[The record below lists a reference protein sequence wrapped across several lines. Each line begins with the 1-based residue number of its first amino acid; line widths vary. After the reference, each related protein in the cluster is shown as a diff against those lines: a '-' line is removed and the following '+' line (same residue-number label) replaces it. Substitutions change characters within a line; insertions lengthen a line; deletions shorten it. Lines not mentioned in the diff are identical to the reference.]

1 MEIKAD
7 TENLVQESTFSQWPF
22 SPEVLKS
29 IEDLGY
35 TKPTPVQAAC
45 IPRLLSSKTDLLALA
60 KTGTGKTAAFGLP
73 LVERLTTEK
82 RLQALVLCPTRE
94 LAAQV
99 SQHLQSMGLRKGLK
113 VVTILGGESY
123 RRQIDALKNN
133 PQILVSTPG
142 RLIDLMDQKVIKLA
156 GVNHFILDEADEMLS
171 FGFQDAL
178 ETVWK
183 QLAGNDFNTWL
194 FSATMSDSIKRL
206 TKKYLKTPVEVS
218 LNYSTEVV
226 RIESFAAVVFEE
238 DKEDALALLIQS
250 EPSFYG
256 IIFAQTKQQVANLEL
271 RFRSMGFDVDSLHGD
286 KAQADRT
293 RTINRMKKREVQILV
308 ATDVAARGLDIEDLT
323 HVVNF
328 ELPWDIETYT
338 HRVGRTARAGK
349 KGIVWTMVRPKES
362 QFLRKFERALKFEF
376 KTLRIPSV
384 DDVRSSQIR
393 RWLLDVTKATVSR
406 KDTDLLEKTFS
417 ELESA
422 EIPNMVPET
431 KQWLMKAM
439 SFMKVGADSNL
450 RQPRSFELR
459 APLGDDRRDDRRDD
473 RGPSRGITHQR
484 DNRRGPPPG
493 RGGGFRG
500 DFRPTSHGSQGD
512 SRPSFR
518 QEDRPR
524 GNGTVIIGGAP
535 ARNDRRTEFRKFES
549 HPSSEGARGP
559 RPRRGSGRD
568 DGGQWV

>member
-123 RRQIDALKNN
+123 RRQIEALKNN

-194 FSATMSDSIKRL
+194 FSATMSESIKRL

-226 RIESFAAVVFEE
+226 RI
-238 DKEDALALLIQS
+238 
-250 EPSFYG
+250 
-256 IIFAQTKQQVANLEL
+256 
-271 RFRSMGFDVDSLHGD
+271 
-286 KAQADRT
+286 
-293 RTINRMKKREVQILV
+293 
-308 ATDVAARGLDIEDLT
+308 
-323 HVVNF
+323 
-328 ELPWDIETYT
+328 
-338 HRVGRTARAGK
+338 
-349 KGIVWTMVRPKES
+349 
-362 QFLRKFERALKFEF
+362 
-376 KTLRIPSV
+376 
-384 DDVRSSQIR
+384 
-393 RWLLDVTKATVSR
+393 
-406 KDTDLLEKTFS
+406 
-417 ELESA
+417 
-422 EIPNMVPET
+422 
-431 KQWLMKAM
+431 
-439 SFMKVGADSNL
+439 
-450 RQPRSFELR
+450 
-459 APLGDDRRDDRRDD
+459 
-473 RGPSRGITHQR
+473 
-484 DNRRGPPPG
+484 
-493 RGGGFRG
+493 
-500 DFRPTSHGSQGD
+500 
-512 SRPSFR
+512 
-518 QEDRPR
+518 
-524 GNGTVIIGGAP
+524 
-535 ARNDRRTEFRKFES
+535 
-549 HPSSEGARGP
+549 
-559 RPRRGSGRD
+559 
-568 DGGQWV
+568 